1 MYGYSTPIGI
11 WVIAVAGAGAVAW
24 MAPQA
29 RRFAWMLAGLS
40 IVATALIA
48 FSIPVQKHGY
58 RHATATELAH
68 AAAAGFLTLI
78 FASVG
83 TLVIVGIADS
93 LGQARQRRQDREP
106 AR

>member
-1 MYGYSTPIGI
+1 
-11 WVIAVAGAGAVAW
+11 
-24 MAPQA
+24 
-29 RRFAWMLAGLS
+29 
-40 IVATALIA
+40 
-48 FSIPVQKHGY
+48 VQKHGY

-83 TLVIVGIADS
+83 TLVIVGIADN